1 MFIGKKP
8 TDAPLTSSDV
18 SDGIIT
24 AAKIADSAITSAKI
38 NDGAIVNAD
47 INASAAIA
55 ASKLTGVGK
64 STNFFQAVNGGTT
77 ATFSHGSATLVPFDT
92 ENYDPDGV
100 FDPSSSNYKF
110 TCQTSGY
117 HFFTA
122 QVVQNVTGGK
132 SRQVATL
139 LYKNG
144 SSINNGSGVFWDTY
158 NSDTFRNS
166 SIKATAIVN
175 LTAGDYVQVYFYQTQ
190 SDSGANSLDASNDYN
205 IFTGYRL
212 SQ

>member
-1 MFIGKKP
+1 MPFIGAKP
-8 TDAPLTSSDV
+8 ANKAVVASDLDPAVITGQTALATSPADTDEFLISDAGTLKRLDASLIGSKSS
-18 SDGIIT
+18 
-24 AAKIADSAITSAKI
+24 
-38 NDGAIVNAD
+38 
-47 INASAAIA
+47 
-55 ASKLTGVGK
+55 
-64 STNFFQAVNGGTT
+64 NFFQAVNGGTT

-144 SSINNGSGVFWDTY
+144 SSINNGSGVIWDTY
-158 NSDTFRNS
+158 NDDTFRNS

-190 SDSGANSLDASNDYN
+190 SDSGANSLDASSDYN